1 MRPAATLHCS
11 DRRTLRLAIMLFMD
25 DIVRCIGL
33 IKQHSKGT
41 LRNMDIRGLSN
52 TPHERATE
60 ALHHVILPLYW
71 TFPSKLAMFLAL
83 SDVSR
88 ILRLYSRMRF
98 PGERAGPMQRPL
110 DNQHIIEIK
119 PLPSPRT
126 IKTKLPIPDQAAA
139 LVVETRDSI
148 RRILHGEDRERLLV
162 IVGPCS
168 IHDPEAAYE
177 YADRLKPMADAL
189 RERLLI
195 VMRTYFEKPRTTVG
209 WKGLINDP
217 HLDGTCDIATGMELA
232 RTILLNINKR
242 GVPCA
247 AEALDPVSPQY
258 IADLWSWAAIGAR
271 TTESQPHREMA
282 SGLSMPVGFK
292 NGTEGNLQVAWNAM
306 VAAKQPH
313 HFLGINADG
322 LTSIIKTAGNPDR
335 HIVLRGGG
343 GKTNYEAEHVARAEA
358 VVAGEGII
366 RPIMIDCS
374 HDNSSKDHLRQS
386 LVARDV
392 LKQFREGRQ
401 SIMGLMLESN
411 LNPGKQTWQQ
421 GKALAHGV
429 SITDA
434 CLGWKETESL
444 LTELAEA
451 TTPHP
456 A

>member
-1 MRPAATLHCS
+1 
-11 DRRTLRLAIMLFMD
+11 
-25 DIVRCIGL
+25 
-33 IKQHSKGT
+33 
-41 LRNMDIRGLSN
+41 
-52 TPHERATE
+52 
-60 ALHHVILPLYW
+60 
-71 TFPSKLAMFLAL
+71 
-83 SDVSR
+83 
-88 ILRLYSRMRF
+88 
-98 PGERAGPMQRPL
+98 MQRPL

-126 IKTKLPIPDQAAA
+126 IKSKLPITDQAAA
-139 LVVETRDSI
+139 LVVETRDAI
-148 RRILHGEDRERLLV
+148 RHILHGQDRERLLV

-168 IHDPEAAYE
+168 IHDPDAAYE
-177 YADRLKPMADAL
+177 YADRLKPVADAL
-189 RERLLI
+189 RDRLLI

-217 HLDGTCDIATGMELA
+217 HLE
-232 RTILLNINKR
+232 
-242 GVPCA
+242 
-247 AEALDPVSPQY
+247 
-258 IADLWSWAAIGAR
+258 
-271 TTESQPHREMA
+271 PHREMA

-322 LTSIIKTAGNPDR
+322 LTSIIKTMGNPDR

-358 VVAGEGII
+358 IVASEGIV

-374 HDNSSKDHLRQS
+374 HDNSSKDHRRQG
-386 LVARDV
+386 LVAREV
-392 LKQFREGRQ
+392 LRQMRDGRQ
-401 SIMGLMLESN
+401 SILGLMLESN

-434 CLGWKETESL
+434 CLGWEETEAL
-444 LTELAEA
+444 LYELADMIV
-451 TTPHP
+451 TKPV
-456 A
+456 